1 MKEQFRQYAIN
12 LYQNVPTEVYE
23 GLLSIFCLGAI
34 GLIAFFGWKKGWKK
48 VVGLL
53 LAEYVFLIYCSTV
66 IYRKVA
72 EGVVGHNFSP
82 FWSYEAIKNG
92 REDLIA
98 ENIMNVVV
106 FVPVGILL
114 GLISRIRE
122 LENKAPSKGIGKTKG
137 LWRTRSHRH
146 TLLPLG
152 QRIARISLIVGTGLI
167 ISGSIEA
174 LQYFLKRG
182 FSEFDDVFHNT
193 LGCLIGFMIV
203 AIIQWI
209 WSLHKRYSMS

>member
-137 LWRTRSHRH
+137 LWRT
-146 TLLPLG
+146 
-152 QRIARISLIVGTGLI
+152 QINRIALIVGIGLM
-167 ISGSIEA
+167 ISGSIEV

-193 LGCLIGFMIV
+193 LGCFIGLLIVMFIER
-203 AIIQWI
+203 I
-209 WSLHKRYSMS
+209 WLLIKRY

>member
-1 MKEQFRQYAIN
+1 MNEQLRRYFIN
-12 LYQNVPTEVYE
+12 LYKGVPTDVYE

-122 LENKAPSKGIGKTKG
+122 LENKTPSKGIGKTKG
-137 LWRTRSHRH
+137 LWRTQINRF
-146 TLLPLG
+146 
-152 QRIARISLIVGTGLI
+152 ALIVGIGLI